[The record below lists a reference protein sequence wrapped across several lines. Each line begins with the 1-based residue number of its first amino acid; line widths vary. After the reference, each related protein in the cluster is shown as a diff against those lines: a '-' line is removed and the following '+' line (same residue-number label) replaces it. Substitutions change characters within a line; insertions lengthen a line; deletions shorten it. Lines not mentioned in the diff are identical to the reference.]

1 MTRMA
6 PLLLVLALLPL
17 GACAKPP
24 GPVFVTFDTGADKPS
39 GPDEYVAVGRAL
51 QVLMADPD
59 IHACVIGHADA
70 TGSSKLNQQLSLR
83 RARKVREVFIK
94 EGIAPSRLTVA
105 SKGASDPVASNQTE
119 EGRAKN
125 RRTEVFFFYPSRG
138 SAGEQ
143 YGVRIEVEAE

>member
-1 MTRMA
+1 MLA
-6 PLLLVLALLPL
+6 LALLSL

-24 GPVFVTFDTGADKPS
+24 GPVFVSFDTGADKPS

-51 QVLMADPD
+51 QVLVADPD
-59 IHACVIGHADA
+59 VHACVIGHADA

-83 RARKVREVFIK
+83 RARKVREIFIK

-125 RRTEVFFFYPSRG
+125 RRTEVFFYYPNRG